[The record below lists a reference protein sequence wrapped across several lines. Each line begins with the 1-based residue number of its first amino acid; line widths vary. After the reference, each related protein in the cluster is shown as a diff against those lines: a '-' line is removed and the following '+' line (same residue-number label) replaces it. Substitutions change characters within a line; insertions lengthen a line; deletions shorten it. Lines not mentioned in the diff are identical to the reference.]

1 MRKGYPGMVK
11 GVARRVVVVKAPESP
26 LFEQAIFI
34 LRDDIEAQRGVD
46 ADAILREACNTAG
59 EYVRKHTKKNKRRF
73 ARIPAPAFAA
83 AGAAITGVA
92 WLMTMIR

>member
-1 MRKGYPGMVK
+1 MVK

-59 EYVRKHTKKNKRRF
+59 EYVRKHTKKQAPFCAHSRARLCRRRRGDHRRRL
-73 ARIPAPAFAA
+73 ADDHDP
-83 AGAAITGVA
+83 VK
-92 WLMTMIR
+92 

>member
-1 MRKGYPGMVK
+1 MVK

-26 LFEQAIFI
+26 LFEQAIF
-34 LRDDIEAQRGVD
+34 
-46 ADAILREACNTAG
+46 ILREACNTAG